1 MTHQCLSGSNHLK
14 LIKINEVLRRC
25 AVSRATVYRLLAD
38 KRFPVPVL
46 LSKRA
51 IAFYEHEI
59 DAWISERSRTR

>member
-1 MTHQCLSGSNHLK
+1 MEERK
-14 LIKINEVLRRC
+14 LIKIQEVIKRC
-25 AVSRATVYRLLAD
+25 AISRSTLYRLLSD

-59 DAWISERSRTR
+59 DTWISERTRTR